1 MKSERK
7 WSLKGSIYECIYIV
21 HSIHTV
27 QTFSGSLCYSKGS
40 EKMADRSSVQNIQNT
55 HNNAIQSLNQLPDE
69 DMSESG
75 IHLSQIIT

>member
-1 MKSERK
+1 
-7 WSLKGSIYECIYIV
+7 
-21 HSIHTV
+21 
-27 QTFSGSLCYSKGS
+27 
-40 EKMADRSSVQNIQNT
+40 MADRSEVQNIQNT